1 MRASAPLLIAA
12 LFALTACGQSND
24 AIPGAPE
31 PPADAPAAIPEAPPS
46 PTTATDFT
54 RPLNLLG
61 NEPFWALKI
70 RPEGLTFSA
79 PDQAD
84 VTVANPRPAISGLE
98 AVWTTAALKA
108 TLRAE
113 VCQDGM
119 SGLNYPF
126 KATVETDGKTLT
138 GCAAY
143 ADAMPREGG

>member
-1 MRASAPLLIAA
+1 MRPAAPMLIVA
-12 LFALTACGQSND
+12 LFALAACGQSGD
-24 AIPGAPE
+24 TQGE
-31 PPADAPAAIPEAPPS
+31 LQPPADAPAPAPS
-46 PTTATDFT
+46 PTTATDFS
-54 RPLNLLG
+54 RPINLLG

-84 VTVANPRPAISGLE
+84 VTVPNPRPAISGVD
-98 AVWTTAALKA
+98 AVWTTAALTA
-108 TLRAE
+108 TLKAE

-126 KATVETDGKTLT
+126 KATVEIDGKTLT

>member
-1 MRASAPLLIAA
+1 MRPAAPLLIAA
-12 LFALTACGQSND
+12 LVALAACGQSDD
-24 AIPGAPE
+24 ASHDALQ
-31 PPADAPAAIPEAPPS
+31 PPADAPAPPPAPS
-46 PTTATDFT
+46 PTTATDFS

-70 RPEGLTFSA
+70 RPDGLTFSA

-84 VTVANPRPAISGLE
+84 VAVANPRPAVSGTT
-98 AVWTTAALKA
+98 AVWSAGALTA
-108 TLRAE
+108 TLKAE

-126 KATVETDGKTLT
+126 KAVVEMGGKTLT

>member
-1 MRASAPLLIAA
+1 MRAAAPPLIAA
-12 LFALTACGQSND
+12 LAVLAACGRSGD
-24 AIPGAPE
+24 AAQGE
-31 PPADAPAAIPEAPPS
+31 LRPPADAPQPAPAPAAA
-46 PTTATDFT
+46 DFS

-61 NEPFWALKI
+61 NEPFWAVKI

-79 PDQAD
+79 PDHAD
-84 VTVANPRPAISGLE
+84 VIVANPNPAVSGLE
-98 AVWTTAALKA
+98 AAWTTAALKA

-126 KATVETDGKTLT
+126 AATVEIDGRTLT

-143 ADAMPREGG
+143 ADQMPREGG

>member
-1 MRASAPLLIAA
+1 MRLAAPLVFAA
-12 LFALTACGQSND
+12 LLTLTACGQSGD
-24 AIPGAPE
+24 AIPGAPP
-31 PPADAPAAIPEAPPS
+31 PPAAAPPPPS
-46 PTTATDFT
+46 PTTATDFS

-61 NEPFWALKI
+61 TEPFWALKI

-84 VTVANPRPAISGLE
+84 VTAPNPRPAVSGLE
-98 AVWTTAALKA
+98 AVWITADLKA

-126 KATVETDGKTLT
+126 KATVETAGKTLT

-143 ADAMPREGG
+143 ADEMPREGG

>member
-1 MRASAPLLIAA
+1 MRAAAPLLIAA
-12 LFALTACGQSND
+12 LFVLAACGQSND
-24 AIPGAPE
+24 AAQGE
-31 PPADAPAAIPEAPPS
+31 LQPPADAPPVLPPS
-46 PTTATDFT
+46 PTTATDFS

-61 NEPFWALKI
+61 NEPFWAVKI

-84 VTVANPRPAISGLE
+84 VTVPNPRPAVSGLQG
-98 AVWTTAALKA
+98 VWTAAGLTARLKA
-108 TLRAE
+108 Q

-126 KATVETDGKTLT
+126 IATVETGGRTLT